1 MTIIKDHLESIDSVS
16 KLFDLADKR
25 MYSGPFLLHKWMYR
39 GDPIYGNINR
49 LIPGIGRL
57 LTEDAFNGNKEKLLK
72 YESQAFSH
80 FKIKYATEKHLR
92 DDYLI
97 LAAAQHH
104 GLKTRL
110 LDWSLSLLT
119 ALYFAVEE
127 KKFYNKDGA
136 FYAFQLP
143 ANYIFNDFPKPS
155 EPLTVKK
162 SDYYFLYTPAISKRI
177 KSQQAVFQL
186 FTDPFT
192 PFSKGFNLLKFR
204 IPGKRKESIKRQLYE
219 SGVHAES
226 LFPDLDGICK
236 TINYFSLNQ

>member
-1 MTIIKDHLESIDSVS
+1 MTIINDPIENIDSVS

-25 MYSGPFLLHKWMYR
+25 MYTGPFSHQKWMYR
-39 GDPIYGNINR
+39 GDPVYGNINR

-57 LTEDAFNGNKEKLLK
+57 QKKEAFNGNKKKLLS
-72 YESQAFSH
+72 YENQAFSH
-80 FKIKYATEKHLR
+80 FKIKYYTESIVR
-92 DDYLI
+92 DDYI
-97 LAAAQHH
+97 IIAAAQHH

-110 LDWSLSLLT
+110 LDWSLNLLT
-119 ALYFAVEE
+119 ALYFAVED
-127 KKFYNKDGA
+127 KRYYNKDGA

-143 ANYIFNDFPKPS
+143 ANYKFNDFPKS
-155 EPLTVKK
+155 SCPLTVTG
-162 SDYYFLYTPAISKRI
+162 SDYYFLYTPSVSPRI
-177 KSQQAVFQL
+177 KAQQAVFQL

-192 PFSKGFNLLKFR
+192 PFIKGYNLLKFR
-204 IPGKRKESIKRQLYE
+204 VPAKRKENIKRQLYE